1 MKLRGMG
8 RGRGLSLVLIKALF
22 WVAPCALGAQ
32 VDTLRLGY
40 YSHTSRT
47 SAWKTYAKEG
57 CNLLVVY
64 GSGQG
69 TNWGTTLDAARDAGL
84 KIILD
89 LHHHPPRWH
98 LKITTEQIRKLVQQY
113 RDHPALYGYYIADEP
128 ESPWNNEPP
137 EVFQPIY
144 DALKAADPSHPVTIC
159 MNHRFPD
166 QYATIFDL
174 LLTDHYPN
182 WSAKN
187 NQPKFNAMVRAS
199 YRWWRD
205 ALEFQSRHHKQG
217 LIAVGL
223 AGGDGTGNGLRDLT
237 DEEYRFHV
245 FCGVVLGVKGF
256 VFYWDAPT
264 WLTKS
269 VRDKTTRMIAQMRAI
284 GDQMAVGV
292 GVTEDPR
299 ITVSQPVT
307 KVRYR
312 YGVTGTTHV
321 LLTVNIS
328 RWDSSDEGETL
339 NNVRFTL
346 PRDLRVR
353 QVEVLDEN
361 RVLPVTDGT
370 FSDTFKR
377 FEVHVY
383 RFTAAEPSEGGSAVT
398 RPSREAL

>member
-1 MKLRGMG
+1 MKPQAIRAK
-8 RGRGLSLVLIKALF
+8 RALSLLASGPLLLLLLL
-22 WVAPCALGAQ
+22 APQPLAAQ
-32 VDTLRLGY
+32 VDTLRCGY
-40 YSHTSRT
+40 YSHISRT

-57 CNLLVVY
+57 CNLLLVY

-69 TNWGTTLDAARDAGL
+69 INWGTYLDAAGDAGL

-98 LKITTEQIRKLVQQY
+98 LKTTPEQIRKLAQQY
-113 RDHPALYGYYIADEP
+113 REHPALYGYYIADEP

-137 EVFQPIY
+137 KFFQPIY
-144 DALKAADPSHPVTIC
+144 DVLKAAAPSHPVTIC

-166 QYATIFDL
+166 QYASIFDL
-174 LLTDHYPN
+174 LLADHYPN

-187 NQPKFNAMVRAS
+187 NQPEFNAMVRAS

-205 ALEFQSRHHKQG
+205 ALEFQSRHNKQG

-245 FCGVVLGVKGF
+245 FSAVVLGIKGF
-256 VFYWDAPT
+256 VFYWDDPR
-264 WLTKS
+264 WLTKT
-269 VRDKTTRMIAQMRAI
+269 VRHKTTQMIAQMRAI

-292 GVTEDPR
+292 GITDDPR
-299 ITVSQPVT
+299 ITVNLPPS
-307 KVRYR
+307 KLRYR
-312 YGVTGTTHV
+312 YGVTDNTHV
-321 LLTVNIS
+321 LLAVNIS
-328 RWDSSDEGETL
+328 QWDSSENGETL

-346 PRDLRVR
+346 PRGLLVR
-353 QVEVLDEN
+353 QLEVVGEN

-370 FSDTFKR
+370 FIDTFKR
-377 FEVHVY
+377 FQVHIY
-383 RFTAAEPSEGGSAVT
+383 RFKSPQANHEEAAATATAH
-398 RPSREAL
+398 